1 MLRSLFSG
9 ISGLRAHQTML
20 DVTGNNIAN
29 VNTAGFKTSQTQFQD
44 TLSQVL
50 TNAGGAQDGVG
61 GTNPAQVGLGVR
73 VAGITTNFQ
82 QGAAQLTN
90 RSTDMM
96 ISGDGFFV
104 VRKGA
109 EQFYSRA
116 GAFDFDANGQLV
128 TPEGGLVQGWAAA
141 ADGTIDVN
149 GPLTDM
155 RLPIATLMGALPS
168 TGATFEGNLPADATA
183 GDPLAVPPVPATVLN
198 REVDVYDAAGT
209 VRSLDMAFT
218 RTATGWDITAAVAG
232 TAQTTSGSITFN
244 ADGSINAIVLPGM
257 AADPA
262 TGMEAMSIDL
272 TALTG
277 YAGLTTVEA
286 SGQDGRA
293 AGTLQSFTINAD
305 GTLLG
310 SFSNGLK
317 QALGRVSLATF
328 TNPAGLEKAGS
339 SLYSTTVNS
348 GDPQIGEAGTGG
360 RGALSGGALEMSNVD
375 LSAEFT
381 NLIIAQ
387 RGFQANSRVITTSDE
402 LLQELV
408 NLKR

>member
-29 VNTAGFKTSQTQFQD
+29 VNTTGFKASQAQFQD

-50 TNAGGAQDGVG
+50 TNAGGPQQGVSG

-104 VRKGA
+104 VKKGA
-109 EQFYSRA
+109 EQFFSRA
-116 GAFDFDANGQLV
+116 GAFDFDATGQLV
-128 TPEGGLVQGWAAA
+128 TPDGGLVQGWAAA
-141 ADGTIDVN
+141 PDGSIDVN
-149 GPLTDM
+149 GPLVDI
-155 RLPIATLMGALPS
+155 RLPIATLMGAAA
-168 TGATFEGNLPADATA
+168 TEGATFEGNLPSDA
-183 GDPLAVPPVPATVLN
+183 AVGTVLN
-198 REVDVYDAAGT
+198 RQIEVHAEDGT
-209 VRSLDMAFT
+209 SASLNLAFT
-218 RTATGWDITAAVAG
+218 RTATGWGVAATRDGVAVG
-232 TAQTTSGSITFN
+232 TPAEVTF
-244 ADGSINAIVLPGM
+244 S
-257 AADPA
+257 AA
-262 TGMEAMSIDL
+262 GVL
-272 TALTG
+272 TAGGTFDAGDVEVDLSTLTG

-286 SGQDGRA
+286 ASQDGRS
-293 AGTLQSFTINAD
+293 AGTLQSFMINAD

-317 QALGRVSLATF
+317 QPLGRVSLATF
-328 TNPAGLEKAGS
+328 TNPAGLEKAGG
-339 SLYSTTVNS
+339 SLYRTTVNS
-348 GDPQIGEAGTGG
+348 GDPQVGAAGTGG
-360 RGALSGGALEMSNVD
+360 RGELSGGTLEMSNVD

-381 NLIIAQ
+381 SLIIAQ

>member
-29 VNTAGFKTSQTQFQD
+29 VNTTGFKASQTQFQD
-44 TLSQVL
+44 TLSQVV
-50 TNAGGAQDGVG
+50 TNAGTAQDGVG
-61 GTNPAQVGLGVR
+61 GTNSAQVGLGVR

-96 ISGDGFFV
+96 ISGDGFFT
-104 VRKGA
+104 VRKGN
-109 EQFYSRA
+109 EQLYTRA
-116 GAFDFDANGQLV
+116 GAFDFDSTGQLV
-128 TPEGGLVQGWAAA
+128 TPDGGLVQGWAAA
-141 ADGTIDVN
+141 ADGSIDVN
-149 GPLTDM
+149 GPLVDM
-155 RLPIATLMGALPS
+155 RLPIATLMGASATS
-168 TGATFEGNLPADATA
+168 TATFEGNLPIDKAT
-183 GDPLAVPPVPATVLN
+183 GIVLN
-198 REVDVYDAAGT
+198 REVDVYSAAGE
-209 VRSLDMAFT
+209 VAVLNLAFA
-218 RTATGWDITAAVAG
+218 RTAAGWTVTATQGAATVG
-232 TAQTTSGSITFN
+232 TANLTFD
-244 ADGSINAIVLPGM
+244 ADGSY
-257 AADPA
+257 AAASPTSLTT
-262 TGMEAMSIDL
+262 TGGIAVGLS
-272 TALTG
+272 TLTG
-277 YAGLTTVEA
+277 FAGLDTVEA
-286 SGQDGRA
+286 STQNGRS

-310 SFSNGLK
+310 AFSNGLK
-317 QALGRVSLATF
+317 QPLGRVALATF
-328 TNPAGLEKAGS
+328 TNPSGLSKVGG
-339 SLYSTTVNS
+339 SLYRATVNS
-348 GDPQIGEAGTGG
+348 GDQQVGAAGTGG
-360 RGALSGGALEMSNVD
+360 RGELTGGALEMSNVD